1 MNQDYSDILFC
12 SRPVSRS
19 HPPMPVSDRAA
30 QFAPFAALTGYGDA
44 IEEAARSTSLRMEL
58 DEDEKEKLDRT
69 LSLLIS
75 QMEAQG
81 ASQKVR
87 VTFFL
92 PDGKKAGGSYS
103 AVSGRICKFQPV
115 SRTLVLETEERKR
128 QLIPVTDIVSLEL
141 LSDG

>member
-19 HPPMPVSDRAA
+19 HPPMPASDRAA
-30 QFAPFAALTGYGDA
+30 QFVPFAALTGYGDA
-44 IEEAARSTSLRMEL
+44 IEEAARSTAFRMEL
-58 DEDEKEKLDRT
+58 DEDEKEELDRT

-81 ASQKVR
+81 ASQKIR

-92 PDGKKAGGSYS
+92 PDKKKAGGSYP

-128 QLIPVTDIVSLEL
+128 QLISVTDIVSLEL
-141 LSDG
+141 LSD